1 MGTDAKRE
9 ARLRKRKLFWF
20 FWVVSLLPAFS
31 AVVADWYAWHIV
43 LQGYHLPW
51 RYWLLLE
58 GVAVGV
64 AVPRLGARVAGVIV
78 LVCLVVLGMWSIGL
92 FYIPTLALAVAAT
105 LVQMESDGKWS
116 A

>member
-1 MGTDAKRE
+1 
-9 ARLRKRKLFWF
+9 
-20 FWVVSLLPAFS
+20 
-31 AVVADWYAWHIV
+31 
-43 LQGYHLPW
+43 
-51 RYWLLLE
+51 LE
-58 GVAVGV
+58 GVAVGI
-64 AVPRLGARVAGVIV
+64 AVPRLGARIAGVIV